1 MKAEGGFEEEGDG
14 GESVHMNPYKAT
26 KEFFAAQKLMH
37 KTGQPMKLSA
47 YTANMFKDY
56 PVYTDETDPVKI
68 YKWLFPDEDGAS
80 K

>member
-1 MKAEGGFEEEGDG
+1 MKAEGDFEEEGDG

-26 KEFFAAQKLMH
+26 KEFFTSQKLMH

-68 YKWLFPDEDGAS
+68 YKWLFPDEDGS
-80 K
+80 NK